1 MIMMRRQMTE
11 TRERQ
16 HVGAGMSSK
25 IFQSAQPPKIF
36 HCLWMIKIFVLH
48 FGDTGR
54 G

>member
-16 HVGAGMSSK
+16 HVGMSSK

>member
-36 HCLWMIKIFVLH
+36 HCLLDDKNICAALW
-48 FGDTGR
+48 
-54 G
+54 